1 MEKLF
6 IKMETSHLLNKK
18 AVLSFIIF
26 LYFQMACAQHF
37 SRQDEKLWL
46 KADKTFEFG
55 DYMQALKIYE
65 KLHAID
71 SSNKEINYKMGI
83 CNFENRAL
91 RPKAMKYF
99 VGLRPIDFP
108 EVNYY
113 LGRLY
118 HLSGKY
124 ENAMACYKQYSKNKA
139 PKEHSNKEIDDLIEK
154 SHTAQIFELQPDAK
168 VQIQN
173 LGNKINTV
181 YPEYVPLIPAEEN
194 FMIFTSRRKNDVWP
208 QTNEMGEYYEDIYM
222 SKRREGVWES
232 PVMMDTTIN
241 AAGHNAC
248 TGLSADGEKLL
259 IYRTSKDLKSGD
271 IYESLFSNG
280 KWSRAEKLG
289 PNVNSNDYLEASA
302 CYSPEGE
309 VVFFSSNRP
318 GGYGGKDIYSVKRL
332 PNGEWAKPFN
342 LGPKINTEY
351 NEDAPFMHP
360 SGNLLFFSSEG
371 HKNMGGYDVFKSVFD
386 EYGNFNTPVNLGY
399 PINKVDDDIFFVLN
413 TNASTGYLSSER
425 AGGYG
430 SQDIYKVNF
439 LDSVLPYKVH
449 NLYVYDELKNI
460 VKKSEVQLSDSA
472 SGKLYGLF
480 KSNENTGKILVV
492 SEPYKEYMLTINA
505 PGYKQLVVPSTF
517 KSASSS
523 PYVLQLKKDVDKI
536 EMK

>member
-18 AVLSFIIF
+18 AVLPFFIF
-26 LYFQMACAQHF
+26 LFSHLAGAQNF

-55 DYMQALKIYE
+55 DYMGALKMYG
-65 KLHAID
+65 KLHIID
-71 SSNKEINYKMGI
+71 SSNKEINYKIGI
-83 CNFENRAL
+83 CNFEIKTLRSKALKYFIQL
-91 RPKAMKYF
+91 RPA
-99 VGLRPIDFP
+99 DFP

-118 HLSGKY
+118 HLLGNY
-124 ENAMACYKQYSKNKA
+124 ESAIDCYKQYGKYKGV
-139 PKEHSNKEIDDLIEK
+139 KEHTLKEINDLIEK
-154 SHTAQIFELQPDAK
+154 SHTAQVFILQPDEK

-173 LGNKINTV
+173 LGNKINTM
-181 YPEYVPLIPAEEN
+181 YPEYVPLIPADED
-194 FMIFTSRRKNDVWP
+194 FMIFTSRRKNDVYP
-208 QTNEMGEYYEDIYM
+208 NTNELGEYYEDIYM
-222 SKRREGVWES
+222 SKRRAGVWQS
-232 PVMMDTTIN
+232 PEMMDTTIN
-241 AAGHNAC
+241 TAGHDAC

-259 IYRTSKDLKSGD
+259 IYRTSLDLKSGD
-271 IYESLFSNG
+271 IYESLYLDK
-280 KWSRAEKLG
+280 KWTKAAKLG

-318 GGYGGKDIYSVKRL
+318 GGFGGKDIYSVKKL
-332 PNGEWAKPFN
+332 PNGEWGLPFN

-351 NEDAPFMHP
+351 NEDAPYMHP

-371 HKNMGGYDVFKSVFD
+371 HKNMGGYDIFKSSFD

-425 AGGYG
+425 EGGYG

-449 NLYVYDELKNI
+449 NLYVYDALKNV
-460 VKKSEVQLSDSA
+460 VKKSEVLLTDSA
-472 SGKLYGLF
+472 SGKIYGVF
-480 KSNENTGKILVV
+480 KSNENTGKILIV
-492 SEPYKEYMLTINA
+492 SEPYKEYMLTITA
-505 PGYKQLVVPSTF
+505 PGYKKLVLLSEF
-517 KSASSS
+517 NKASDS
-523 PYVLQLKKDVDKI
+523 PYVLQLKKEEDISEVK
-536 EMK
+536 